1 MGNRA
6 LICTQKKDLAVYL
19 HWNGGRD
26 SVEAF
31 LLYCK
36 LKGYRSPEND
46 SYGWARLCQVL
57 GNFFGDDLC
66 VGIDL
71 YNKSPFFNDNG
82 TYIIENW
89 EIVDREDFNGEEQHT
104 HDMREMLDAI
114 NKSMPEADRLDL
126 DKVMEVK

>member
-31 LLYCK
+31 LKYCK
-36 LKGYRSPEND
+36 LQGYRPPEQD
-46 SYGWARLCQVL
+46 SYGWARLCQVIC
-57 GNFFGDDLC
+57 NFMGGDLS

-71 YNKSPFFNDNG
+71 YANSPFMNDNG

-89 EIVDREDFNGEEQHT
+89 EIVDREEFSGLEQRN
-104 HDMREMLDAI
+104 HDLREMLDAI